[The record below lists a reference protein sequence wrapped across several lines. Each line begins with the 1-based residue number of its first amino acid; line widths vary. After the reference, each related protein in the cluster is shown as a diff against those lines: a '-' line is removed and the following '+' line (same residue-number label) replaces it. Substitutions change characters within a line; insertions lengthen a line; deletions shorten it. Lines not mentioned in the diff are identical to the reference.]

1 MGGRRRKK
9 KGGGKE
15 GVPRITLLIS
25 TKCMAEMV
33 YFIIHVILFVVR
45 WNANLEIVL

>member
-1 MGGRRRKK
+1 M
-9 KGGGKE
+9 
-15 GVPRITLLIS
+15 VPRITLLIS

-33 YFIIHVILFVVR
+33 YFIIHVILFVVH